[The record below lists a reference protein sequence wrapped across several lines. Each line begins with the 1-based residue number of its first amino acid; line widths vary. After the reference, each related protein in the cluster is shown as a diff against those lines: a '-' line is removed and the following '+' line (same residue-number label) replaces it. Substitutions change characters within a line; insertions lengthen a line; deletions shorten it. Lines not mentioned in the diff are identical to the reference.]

1 MMFKYPL
8 CICQMLKQYQL
19 LYFTQML
26 FWRGVAL
33 IVHEET
39 CVVILHCRIFLIVY
53 DCNNVKT
60 EPINSFNLEEMNNM
74 ETLYNKVLFV
84 NALAMKQYI
93 FYSNC

>member
-33 IVHEET
+33 IVHEE
-39 CVVILHCRIFLIVY
+39 IFLIVY